1 MDIRWARFPGEYPR
15 PGHRPLD
22 HSAHRSR
29 AVGSARAGEALGTGS
44 DELGSPQTLLVKQ
57 VIDRRISFLVHRRRD
72 SCRTHST
79 MSTKP
84 AIGLCPD
91 VSISATTPSS
101 ESVSAPTRKSRMRS
115 EGASVRGSRR
125 FWSAPRG
132 GGTSSGADTA
142 SQHRDRFVRY
152 SGLRA
157 RNCNGDEAGRPTGA
171 GGTDACCLGDS
182 RSAPRRKIRR
192 SRRSLRRA
200 RLRLAVITAEG
211 RASVMPPARATSR

>member
-1 MDIRWARFPGEYPR
+1 MDIRWARFPGKYPR
-15 PGHRPLD
+15 PGHRPARSLD
-22 HSAHRSR
+22 PPQSGSR
-29 AVGSARAGEALGTGS
+29 FSTCRRSARYRERRARLPSGALG
-44 DELGSPQTLLVKQ
+44 QQ

-115 EGASVRGSRR
+115 EGARVRGSRR
-125 FWSAPRG
+125 FWSAPRD

-142 SQHRDRFVRY
+142 SQHRDRFDRY

-171 GGTDACCLGDS
+171 GGTDACCWAILEARREG
-182 RSAPRRKIRR
+182 RSADRDDPFAER
-192 SRRSLRRA
+192 S
-200 RLRLAVITAEG
+200 
-211 RASVMPPARATSR
+211 